1 MAFPCSMLIL
11 LQRMMCL
18 TGLSVCV
25 LTGSLRA
32 EGESLSATE
41 MAAKLGKVVE
51 DGDSAT
57 RLRLNILPAGGGE
70 KEVLQVQVK
79 ARRTSE
85 KTDVLYQVLWP
96 KDSKGRA
103 FLIQQ
108 EGEAAPKGVAYTPPK
123 TLVPLNESKMKDSLL
138 GSNLAY
144 QDVIENFF
152 RWKNQSVTGKETVDR
167 VECVIL
173 ESKPGSKDSTPYS
186 KVKSWIDPRRLVAL
200 RVEKYD
206 ASGKL
211 ARKIETTRV
220 AKESGNYIPASM
232 VVSRPGG
239 KAVTEIEGSNIRHDV
254 KFKDKDFTT
263 SSLNDF
269 RLPR

>member
-1 MAFPCSMLIL
+1 MLCF
-11 LQRMMCL
+11 LQRLTCL
-18 TGLSVCV
+18 IGLSVFFLADSV
-25 LTGSLRA
+25 RA
-32 EGESLSATE
+32 EGEALSAADL
-41 MAAKLGKVVE
+41 AAHLGKVVE
-51 DGDSAT
+51 DGDSAI
-57 RLRLNILPAGGGE
+57 RLRLNIEPAGGGE
-70 KEVLQVQVK
+70 KVVLQVQVK
-79 ARRTSE
+79 ARRTAG
-85 KTDVLYQVLWP
+85 KTEVLYQVLWP

-108 EGEAAPKGVAYTPPK
+108 EGGGAPKGVTYTPPK
-123 TLVPLNESKMKDSLL
+123 TLIPLNKSKMKDSLL
-138 GSNLAY
+138 GSDLAY
-144 QDVIENFF
+144 QDVVENFF
-152 RWKNQSVTGKETVDR
+152 RWDKQSLTGKETIDR

-186 KVKSWIDPRRLVAL
+186 KVRSWIDPRRLVAL

-211 ARKIETTRV
+211 ARKIDTTRV
-220 AKESGNYIPASM
+220 AKDSGNYIPASM
-232 VVSRPGG
+232 VVRRPDGG
-239 KAVTEIEGSNIRHDV
+239 TVTEIEGSNIRHDV